1 MQTTKLEA
9 LSKWDERFI
18 EMAEFVADWS
28 KDPSTKVGAVIVRPD
43 RTIASVGFNG
53 FARGVR
59 DTVERLSNREL
70 KYPLTVHAEIN
81 AILSAKEPVCGHTL
95 YVSPLS
101 PCTTCAGAIIQ
112 AGISKVVAK
121 CGHIANPSQW
131 LGLFKLAII
140 SLDEAGVSVKIIED

>member
-1 MQTTKLEA
+1 MQTIKLDA
-9 LSKWDERFI
+9 LPKWDKRFI

-53 FARGVR
+53 FARGVL
-59 DTVERLSNREL
+59 DTAERLSNREL

-81 AILSAKEPVCGHTL
+81 AILSAKEPVRGHTL

-112 AGISKVVAK
+112 AGINQVVAK

-131 LGLFKLAII
+131 SELFKLAII
-140 SLDEAGVSVKIIED
+140 SLDEAGVSVTIVED

>member
-9 LSKWDERFI
+9 LSKWDRRFI

-53 FARGVR
+53 FARGVL
-59 DTVERLSNREL
+59 DTAERLSNREL

-81 AILSAKEPVCGHTL
+81 AILSAKEPVRGHTL

-112 AGISKVVAK
+112 AGISQVVAK

-131 LGLFKLAII
+131 SELFKLAII
-140 SLDEAGVSVKIIED
+140 SLDEAGVSVTIIED

>member
-9 LSKWDERFI
+9 LSKWDKRFI

-53 FARGVR
+53 FARGVL
-59 DTVERLSNREL
+59 DTAERLSNREL

-81 AILSAKEPVCGHTL
+81 AILSAKEPVRGHTL

-112 AGISKVVAK
+112 AGISQVVAK

-131 LGLFKLAII
+131 SELFKLAII
-140 SLDEAGVSVKIIED
+140 SLDEAGVSVTIIED